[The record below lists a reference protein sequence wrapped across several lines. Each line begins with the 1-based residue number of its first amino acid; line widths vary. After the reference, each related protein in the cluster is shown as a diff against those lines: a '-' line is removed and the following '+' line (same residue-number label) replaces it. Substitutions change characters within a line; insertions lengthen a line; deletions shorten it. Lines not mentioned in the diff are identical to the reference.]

1 MRLQDASPEELLYL
15 QLWEL
20 WQDHIMEN
28 GNQRRKRETEL
39 LQAHYREAGV
49 LEPAE
54 KSPLCFMFSSFIGGI
69 QTALS
74 MMEATQEDRER
85 AIPT

>member
-20 WQDHIMEN
+20 WQNHIIEN
-28 GNQRRKRETEL
+28 GSQQTQKRETEL

-54 KSPLCFMFSSFIGGI
+54 KSPMYFMFSSFIGGI

-74 MMEATQEDRER
+74 MMEATQEDREG
-85 AIPT
+85 AK